1 MHPNEPP
8 KIPTAEQRTL
18 RNIYATV
25 LVFMLGLFTNDNHKL
40 QKYLKEPIPLKRKLL
55 LRGSWY
61 EFLMRLRSTLRKV
74 GFIGRWK
81 CIICIIIVCFDFSP
95 ISSWVVVKSGQA
107 RWSHRLHAQNF
118 RLARMGSG
126 ARQIRKWGEMEESL
140 GEPSYPVFAFSQ
152 GATWRRTVQRNG
164 QSLHL

>member
-55 LRGSWY
+55 LRGIMAWIFDAAPFHFGKSC
-61 EFLMRLRSTLRKV
+61 
-74 GFIGRWK
+74 FIGRWK

>member
-74 GFIGRWK
+74 GFIGR
-81 CIICIIIVCFDFSP
+81 
-95 ISSWVVVKSGQA
+95 
-107 RWSHRLHAQNF
+107 
-118 RLARMGSG
+118 
-126 ARQIRKWGEMEESL
+126 
-140 GEPSYPVFAFSQ
+140 
-152 GATWRRTVQRNG
+152 
-164 QSLHL
+164 